1 MENLRWILL
10 FAGII
15 FVIVVYVVSRQRRR
29 AREEQQL
36 PFQDELPEF
45 SATDDLDKVDEGV
58 GKVRII
64 ARFDE
69 PEIDAETVSE
79 PEAQAVATTSSP
91 STTQTPPK
99 PRRNKA
105 SQDLPDDIIT
115 LFILA
120 LFGEEKFTGDQI
132 NSAARASGLM
142 FGDMNIYHRLGGD
155 DAIQFSLANMLK
167 PGSFD
172 PEKLYDI
179 ETSGVTLFMQAR
191 LVDDAEAVLDDM
203 LQTAYQM
210 SEMLGGKLCNHR
222 REPLTEQDANRYREQ
237 VANLTA
243 DA

>member
-69 PEIDAETVSE
+69 PEADETVSE
-79 PEAQAVATTSSP
+79 PEAQAAVKTEAASA
-91 STTQTPPK
+91 TQTTTK

-120 LFGEEKFTGDQI
+120 PFGEEKFTGDQI

-142 FGDMNIYHRLGGD
+142 FGDMNIYHRMDGN

-191 LVDDAEAVLDDM
+191 LVADAEAVLDDM

-237 VANLTA
+237 IASLTA